1 VVPAVGGFLIIAI
14 SIIVILLLCIVCKRK
29 RKLLFQNKAAD
40 DVYHVNEPDVWSEIE
55 RIDHPDPFAQN
66 SGPDVEH
73 NDTVEALYDT
83 INDHNFPFISRV
95 KKSYTVTRPSN
106 PVQESTLDKTE
117 EEYMSPE
124 YNIPK
129 VAEQGSSV
137 QPKLSSD
144 LAQKTASDQKDTQA
158 ASRYKELSQQ
168 TLITP
173 NIYHSAH
180 SEPGAQSE
188 LPQETASHQR
198 DPNAASRYEELDH
211 QNLAT
216 PNVYQSALTK
226 EVDSNY
232 DLPLILGPLLLPKV
246 EKSKV
251 PGMPKEK
258 DNMDEVIKK
267 DIDTQ
272 ELISDIDDV
281 ATQNEGVDS
290 EQMVATDEEYVEI
303 QNSTADDEEQEVD
316 NQSITSETVNLLSGE

>member
-1 VVPAVGGFLIIAI
+1 MYVY
-14 SIIVILLLCIVCKRK
+14 IV
-29 RKLLFQNKAAD
+29 
-40 DVYHVNEPDVWSEIE
+40 
-55 RIDHPDPFAQN
+55 
-66 SGPDVEH
+66 
-73 NDTVEALYDT
+73 T
-83 INDHNFPFISRV
+83 
-95 KKSYTVTRPSN
+95 
-106 PVQESTLDKTE
+106 
-117 EEYMSPE
+117 
-124 YNIPK
+124 
-129 VAEQGSSV
+129 GSSV

-173 NIYHSAH
+173 NVYHSAH

-216 PNVYQSALTK
+216 PNVYQSAITK

-316 NQSITSETVNLLSGE
+316 NQSITSETVNLL